1 MAVSSSG
8 LAAGSQSPQGV
19 RQRVRGSAASGRVE
33 HVGYRPALI
42 GVDGEPPRYA
52 QASDWKPVSSYSSRL
67 AESPGRF
74 AGFRV
79 PAGEHQT
86 DPAQPMPV
94 LSIDYDT
101 SLRRFRGDAG
111 KRWHLELVIVRD
123 AAPIRQLDRLDTDL
137 QERRCIKDV
146 AAAENLPF
154 GGFRHREVG
163 RHE

>member
-1 MAVSSSG
+1 M
-8 LAAGSQSPQGV
+8 
-19 RQRVRGSAASGRVE
+19 
-33 HVGYRPALI
+33 
-42 GVDGEPPRYA
+42 
-52 QASDWKPVSSYSSRL
+52 
-67 AESPGRF
+67 
-74 AGFRV
+74 

-86 DPAQPMPV
+86 DPARPMPG

-101 SLRRFRGDAG
+101 SLRRFREDAG

-123 AAPIRQLDRLDTDL
+123 AAPIRQFDGLDTDL
-137 QERRCIKDV
+137 QEWGCIKDL